1 MTSSVVSVEN
11 VSKKFCRGLK
21 RGMLYTVQDVARDM
35 MGVRANSDA
44 LREEEFWAVKD
55 LSFELKHGESLG
67 LLGTNGA
74 GKSTLL
80 KILNGIIRPDIGQVQ
95 MKGRIGALI
104 EVGAGF
110 HPMLT
115 GRENIYI
122 NGAILGMT
130 KRELDA
136 KFDDIVSF
144 SGLSGS
150 ILDAPV
156 KTYSSGMYVR
166 LGFSVAIHCDPDVL
180 LVDEVLAVGDSAFRV
195 RCSEWIASFLKKQ
208 GTLIL
213 VSHYLPSIRE
223 TCNKVIW
230 MKNGECLFYGDTIPG
245 LQVYQNAI
253 SQPATAIG
261 SVETNSPVAIGSPL
275 QMTSVKL
282 TDGESENA
290 ILEFDYGQPFALEV
304 GVNAQRDMG
313 GVHLHLVFSNQE
325 VGAVCGWTSRTG
337 RPEGLCFPQGQTTL
351 HVDLGEQVLV
361 PGNYS
366 VVAYL
371 SDLKHLADYHEY
383 VGPQFGVRPHAVVD
397 SRYGMMMLK
406 GTIDA

>member
-1 MTSSVVSVEN
+1 MSDAVVAVEN

-21 RGMLYTVQDVARDM
+21 RGMLYTMQDVARDM
-35 MGVRANSDA
+35 VGVRAASDS
-44 LREEEFWAVKD
+44 LRPEEFWAVKD

-80 KILNGIIRPDIGQVQ
+80 KILNGIIRPDIGEIT

-130 KRELDA
+130 KRELDL

-195 RCSEWIASFLKKQ
+195 RCSEWIAGFLKKQ

-230 MKNGECLFYGDTIPG
+230 MKNGECQFYGDTIPG

-253 SQPATAIG
+253 SQPTTAIG
-261 SVETNSPVAIGSPL
+261 ASGNSGNVSAGSPL

-282 TDGESENA
+282 LGGDSENA
-290 ILEFDYGQPFALEV
+290 LLEFDYGQPFEV
-304 GVNAQRDMG
+304 EVDVEAHSATWAAVICTSSFRIRRSGRFAAGLRARRSPK
-313 GVHLHLVFSNQE
+313 VFVCRRE
-325 VGAVCGWTSRTG
+325 KRLCGW
-337 RPEGLCFPQGQTTL
+337 
-351 HVDLGEQVLV
+351 
-361 PGNYS
+361 
-366 VVAYL
+366 
-371 SDLKHLADYHEY
+371 
-383 VGPQFGVRPHAVVD
+383 
-397 SRYGMMMLK
+397 
-406 GTIDA
+406 I